1 MKTLSRS
8 QRTGRHVCLRLLC
21 HFPALSL
28 ASDPSV
34 FPPILSVRCV
44 PAILVPYPLPVPVDT
59 LKGSGARFSK
69 VPVTLRARN
78 QIFKAK
84 YKE

>member
-8 QRTGRHVCLRLLC
+8 EKTGRHVCLRLLC

-28 ASDPSV
+28 APDPSV

-44 PAILVPYPLPVPVDT
+44 PAILVPYPLPVPIDT
-59 LKGSGARFSK
+59 LKGS
-69 VPVTLRARN
+69 VPL
-78 QIFKAK
+78 AK
-84 YKE
+84 RKSELLLNTVITKRT